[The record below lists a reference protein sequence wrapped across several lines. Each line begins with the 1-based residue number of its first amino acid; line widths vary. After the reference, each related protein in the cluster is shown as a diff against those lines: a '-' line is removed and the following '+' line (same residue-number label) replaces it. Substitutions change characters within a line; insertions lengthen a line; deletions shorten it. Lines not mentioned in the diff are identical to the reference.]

1 MVVDKD
7 FLPPVIFLMGPT
19 AIGKTDFAKKIS
31 EDWPVEV
38 ISVDSAMVYKG
49 MDIGTAKPSNEF
61 LQKLPHHLINL
72 RNPDEIYSVADFRK
86 DALLVMEEITARGN
100 IPLLVG
106 GTMLYFKILLDGIAD
121 FPIINQEVRQSII
134 VDAKKYGW
142 PKLYE
147 RLKEVDPDSA
157 LNLHPNHSRRI
168 QRALEVFYTTGETFS
183 SHLARQTTE
192 TLPYR
197 VSQFALWPVK
207 RNDLHNCIESRF
219 KSMLAKGLVEELQD
233 LREIY
238 SLHEDLPSMRSVGYK
253 QCWDFLENRIDNA
266 ELVSK
271 GIIATRR
278 LAKKQLT
285 WLRKWSNLTRLEV
298 GADYVASTN
307 INLAKISTVIE
318 DLLT

>member
-1 MVVDKD
+1 MENRFCK
-7 FLPPVIFLMGPT
+7 
-19 AIGKTDFAKKIS
+19 KKIS

-38 ISVDSAMVYKG
+38 ISVDFAMVYKG

-86 DALLVMEEITARGN
+86 DALLVMEEIIARGN

-253 QCWDFLENRIDNA
+253 QCWDFLENRIDNT